1 MKPLPFEIRAQHS
14 LWHGPGAMEV
24 VIFRGDAMVT
34 DMTFADMRDRPI
46 REPSISGR
54 DGRDFLQ
61 AALNCAWEM
70 GLRPPGLEHTTET
83 IAATARH
90 LEDMRAIAFTKLD
103 VEKPR

>member
-1 MKPLPFEIRAQHS
+1 MPRDVFEVRAQ
-14 LWHGPGAMEV
+14 LDFLNGPNAIDV
-24 VIFRGDAMVT
+24 AIFQGDFMVT
-34 DMTFADMRDRPI
+34 EMKFEEFRDRPVTK
-46 REPSISGR
+46 PTLSGR

-61 AALNCAWEM
+61 AALNCAWEL

-90 LEDMRAIAFTKLD
+90 LEDMRAITFAKLN